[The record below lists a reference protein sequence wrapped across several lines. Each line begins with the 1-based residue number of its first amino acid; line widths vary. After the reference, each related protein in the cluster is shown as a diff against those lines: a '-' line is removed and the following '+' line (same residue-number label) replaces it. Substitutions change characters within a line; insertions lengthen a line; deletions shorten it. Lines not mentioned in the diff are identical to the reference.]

1 MFVDGLT
8 FKAFRINVKSP
19 RTVHVFLCVA
29 IRFPEDLSRFGFVQ
43 RSIEI

>member
-8 FKAFRINVKSP
+8 FKAFRVNAKSP
-19 RTVHVFLCVA
+19 RTVHVFLCVT
-29 IRFPEDLSRFGFVQ
+29 IRVPEDLSRFGFVQ